1 MKSTFSYSAMAKV
14 PSTASRTRSQPHAT
28 TRRMT
33 LCAAVLATVVLG
45 ASGCATL
52 QAVADVR
59 DSQARA
65 EQRWAHLIGAR
76 YQQAWAM
83 HSPGWK
89 ELNSF
94 DSWRKDIGTAITW
107 KAAETVGAD
116 CDNGNP
122 KRCIVRI
129 KVTYQL
135 VSDKIS
141 ASPVSREVEE
151 LWLNLDGQWWYLPKS

>member
-1 MKSTFSYSAMAKV
+1 M
-14 PSTASRTRSQPHAT
+14 
-28 TRRMT
+28 
-33 LCAAVLATVVLG
+33 
-45 ASGCATL
+45 

-59 DSQARA
+59 DTQDRA
-65 EQRWAHLIGAR
+65 EQRWAHLISAR
-76 YQQAWAM
+76 HQQAWAM

-89 ELNSF
+89 ELHSF
-94 DSWRKDIGTAITW
+94 DSWRKDVGSAITW
-107 KAAETVGAD
+107 KAAEAVGAE

-151 LWLNLDGQWWYLPKS
+151 LWLNLEDQWWYLPKS

>member
-1 MKSTFSYSAMAKV
+1 MTSMQKSPHPTSALA
-14 PSTASRTRSQPHAT
+14 PRHALAH
-28 TRRMT
+28 RIV
-33 LCAAVLATVVLG
+33 LCAVALATALG
-45 ASGCATL
+45 VAGCTAL
-52 QAVADVR
+52 KDVADVR
-59 DSQARA
+59 DSQSRA
-65 EQRWAHLIGAR
+65 EQRWMHLIGAR
-76 YQQAWAM
+76 HQQAWAM

-89 ELNSF
+89 ELHSF

-116 CDNGNP
+116 CDIGDP